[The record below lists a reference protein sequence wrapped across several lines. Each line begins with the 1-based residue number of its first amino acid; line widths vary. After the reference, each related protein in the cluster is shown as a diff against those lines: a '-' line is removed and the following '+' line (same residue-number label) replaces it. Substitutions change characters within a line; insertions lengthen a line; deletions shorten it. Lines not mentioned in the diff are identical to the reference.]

1 MLLEVNLSKISKEN
15 IRCKD
20 HGPKIYF
27 TLKKNIGE
35 LNFFYVLTQ
44 ILTFHKSNKSHP
56 FTF

>member
-35 LNFFYVLTQ
+35 LNFFYV
-44 ILTFHKSNKSHP
+44 
-56 FTF
+56 